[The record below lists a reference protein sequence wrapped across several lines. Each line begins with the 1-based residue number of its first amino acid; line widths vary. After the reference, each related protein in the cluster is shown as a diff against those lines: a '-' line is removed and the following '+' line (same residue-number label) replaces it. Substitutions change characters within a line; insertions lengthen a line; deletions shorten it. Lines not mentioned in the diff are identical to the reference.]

1 MRNITALLFGI
12 IITLLMAFNYSQEKD
27 NSLGRVQKMSGKYVF
42 MYCEPTNDYDIAFE
56 IKSPGVV
63 WSPPSATPDGIANFV
78 MKNAIK
84 ISKNDNKDFD
94 GVIIGS
100 GKFDIAVKFK

>member
-1 MRNITALLFGI
+1 MKTVLALSFGI
-12 IITLLMAFNYSQEKD
+12 IITLLMAFNYSEEKD
-27 NSLGRVQKMSGKYVF
+27 NSLGQVQKMSGKYVF

-63 WSPPSATPDGIANFV
+63 WSAPDATPDGIANFV
-78 MKNAIK
+78 VKNALK
-84 ISKNDNKDFD
+84 ISKKDNKDFD

-100 GKFDIAVKFK
+100 GKIDIAVKFK